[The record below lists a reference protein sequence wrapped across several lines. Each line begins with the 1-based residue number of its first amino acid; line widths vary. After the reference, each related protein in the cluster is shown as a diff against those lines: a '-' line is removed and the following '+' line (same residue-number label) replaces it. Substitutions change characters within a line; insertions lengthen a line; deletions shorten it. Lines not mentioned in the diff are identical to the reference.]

1 MDKYLKVIE
10 SLGEVIT
17 SRELDITVLKYEN
30 EQLKEK
36 VESLEKYEILYKG
49 VCEQIY
55 NFF

>member
-36 VESLEKYEILYKG
+36 VESLEKQVIFCRD
-49 VCEQIY
+49 VCE
-55 NFF
+55 

>member
-1 MDKYLKVIE
+1 MEKYLKVIE

-49 VCEQIY
+49 VCE
-55 NFF
+55 